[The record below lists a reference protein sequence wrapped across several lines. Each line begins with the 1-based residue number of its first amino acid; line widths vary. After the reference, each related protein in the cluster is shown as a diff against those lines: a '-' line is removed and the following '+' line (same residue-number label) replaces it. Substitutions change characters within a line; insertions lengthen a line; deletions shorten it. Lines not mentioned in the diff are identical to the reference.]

1 MFSPQKEVPFA
12 GHPSVG
18 TAHAVLQAGL
28 AAPVDGVLV
37 QDGIAGA
44 LPLRVSGEGAQQRIA
59 IRTPRAQLAET
70 TEAGDPRLQAALK
83 GWPLGA
89 LPSRGVARPQV
100 TAAQAAPTLGWPAN
114 GSSLFGV
121 QPGGKGLHA
130 GVGEPIGAQHH
141 AQRIAAAGVG
151 GEDIELQPIHVS
163 FPPCRSLDR
172 TEVRRHL
179 GVASPP
185 LGHDREAGEKTC
197 GRDRF
202 ARAGG
207 GLGAVRGHQRTDRDR
222 RRCAGQP
229 RSRGGAGR
237 APRGFPGR
245 AGPGPRGAGRAPR
258 RAAGPAG

>member
-1 MFSPQKEVPFA
+1 M
-12 GHPSVG
+12 VG
-18 TAHAVLQAGL
+18 EA
-28 AAPVDGVLV
+28 AAPLT
-37 QDGIAGA
+37 
-44 LPLRVSGEGAQQRIA
+44 
-59 IRTPRAQLAET
+59 RTGSRP
-70 TEAGDPRLQAALK
+70 AAHC
-83 GWPLGA
+83 WPSA
-89 LPSRGVARPQV
+89 PPSRGVARPQFAV
-100 TAAQAAPTLGWPAN
+100 RGEDADVVVGARGAGRQEEHRLGQ
-114 GSSLFGV
+114 V

-141 AQRIAAAGVG
+141 AQRIAAAGGG